1 MTQQGLVSVH
11 NIVSYIDEDGKTHI
25 LPHDYV
31 ADAVKISSHAEAELH
46 RGTIFTAWG
55 TKDSV
60 DVDDHYDLVFRTPAS
75 TVIHLIQAYGW
86 IDGAQGQ
93 LKVYECLATATATG
107 TGFTP
112 INRNR
117 LSTGEAAAKVE
128 TSATATLYDA
138 LQINEKVFG
147 GGTDKQGNDVGGGLG
162 APRSEY
168 VLNTSTVYIIRML
181 NKSADS
187 ATVST
192 WLLWHEGDKGLES

>member
-11 NIVSYIDEDGKTHI
+11 NIVSYIDQDGKTHI

-31 ADAVKISSHAEAELH
+31 ADAVKIASHSEASLH
-46 RGTIFTAWG
+46 KGKVFTAWG

-60 DVDDHYDLVFRTPAS
+60 DVDDHYDLVLRTPAS

-86 IDGAQGQ
+86 IDGAQGR
-93 LKVYECLATATATG
+93 LKLFECLATATATG

-117 LSTGEAAAKVE
+117 LSSGEAAAKVE

-168 VLNTSTVYIIRML
+168 VLDTSTVYIIRME

-192 WLLWHEGDKGLES
+192 WLLWQEGDKGLES